1 MRLPPVSSLP
11 LSLALLATACASAPV
26 QAVATPTAT
35 LRSLAPVASATLA
48 ARELLVQP
56 TPGPSPTPLTHV
68 VEQGD
73 TLLGI
78 AIRYGVEL
86 NDLLVANAGVN
97 PRFLSVG
104 QAILIPGPEGSPA
117 AGLLPTATPAPIEL
131 AAPACYPTLD
141 GSLWC
146 LTLAHNPSQAAV
158 EGVGALVTLGS
169 VSGEPLRSEPAYSSL
184 NVLAPGQHLLL
195 AAFFARPVPEFDL
208 AQARLT
214 SAVSAASLEERYAPV
229 AVSLNGSVPGPE
241 ALNWT
246 VSGEATLTG
255 GGEGEVA
262 LTLLALDGQ
271 GRPVGLTKQ
280 LVQANPTAAFELE
293 VSSLGPAIARVEIQA
308 EAPILPAAGA

>member
-1 MRLPPVSSLP
+1 MPW
-11 LSLALLATACASAPV
+11 SLAMLATACAPAPV
-26 QAVATPTAT
+26 QEVTTPTAT
-35 LRSLAPVASATLA
+35 LRSLAPTVSATLA

-68 VEQGD
+68 VQQGD

-86 NDLLVANAGVN
+86 NDLLVANAGAN

-131 AAPACYPTLD
+131 AAPACYRTLD

-146 LTLAHNPSQAAV
+146 LTLAHNSTQAAV
-158 EGVGALVTLGS
+158 EGVGALITLGNA
-169 VSGEPLRSEPAYSSL
+169 SGEPLRSEPAYASL
-184 NVLAPGQHLLL
+184 NVLAPGQRLLL
-195 AAFFARPVPEFDL
+195 AAYFDRPVPEFDL

-214 SAVSAASLEERYAPV
+214 SAVSAASLQERYALV
-229 AVSLNGSVPGPE
+229 EVSLDRSAPGPE
-241 ALNWT
+241 AANWT
-246 VSGEATLTG
+246 VSGEVTLTE
-255 GGEGEVA
+255 GGEGQVA
-262 LTLLALDGQ
+262 VTLLALDGQ
-271 GRPVGLTKQ
+271 GRPVGLTKR

-293 VSSLGPAIARVEIQA
+293 VSSLGPPIARVELQA
-308 EAPILPAAGA
+308 EAPILTEEGP